1 MKIDARLKELGKECA
16 DIIPNHFFSVSFFIS
31 FNNLLLVVP

>member
-16 DIIPNHFFSVSFFIS
+16 EIIPNHVFSVSFLSVLITCF
-31 FNNLLLVVP
+31 